1 MGACGSRDAIKSP
14 ARDLSKWRASNDG
27 DGTANDDAQQQR
39 KSGASSTIKPNACAF
54 DENPNSVSAEN
65 QVQLEMMNNQRNDL
79 AFNCVTYHPCFAGTQ
94 QCLTGWEDDTIKKST
109 WQAASLSSNF
119 SDSSGFIVTT
129 WKPHERAVNR
139 IVVGKSD
146 ELICPCSRDTTIAL
160 TSHIAPKSSS
170 PSSSSR
176 KQPQPVYLR
185 GHTLNVSTIAV
196 NDDETS
202 LCSGGRDT
210 QTIFWDL
217 TTGRL
222 KAKNTTSQNVIT
234 CSKWIPA
241 EPLVVQGSEDST
253 LKLWDERTNL
263 RAPVQSFHGYVYF
276 ALCVDVSP
284 DGNYFLTSSKG
295 FNGVGC
301 EVRVWDRRAGKQLH
315 EFNGHQQDTTSCCF
329 LPSAAGSS
337 SNDSVTSPVDSVGAS
352 AIPIPVTASKCGSVK
367 VWDVA
372 TSSVLCEAL
381 EPSGKMFTSI
391 CAVNSSTVLASTF
404 AGEVHQFAFNGDEKG
419 LHLVA

>member
-1 MGACGSRDAIKSP
+1 M
-14 ARDLSKWRASNDG
+14 L
-27 DGTANDDAQQQR
+27 
-39 KSGASSTIKPNACAF
+39 
-54 DENPNSVSAEN
+54 
-65 QVQLEMMNNQRNDL
+65 NNQRDGL
-79 AFNCVTYHPCFAGTQ
+79 ALNCVAYHASFTDTQ
-94 QCLTGWEDDTIKKST
+94 QCLTGWEDGTIKKST
-109 WQAASLSSNF
+109 WQAASLSASF
-119 SDSSGFIVTT
+119 SDNNESIVTT

-139 IVVGKSD
+139 IVLGKSA
-146 ELICPCSRDTTIAL
+146 ELIYSCSRDTTIAL
-160 TSHIAPKSSS
+160 TSHIASKSSS

-185 GHTLNVSTIAV
+185 GHHLNVSTIAV

-234 CSKWIPA
+234 CSKWVPV
-241 EPLVVQGSEDST
+241 EPLVVQGSEDLT

-263 RAPVQSFHGYVYF
+263 RAPAQSFHGYVYF

-301 EVRVWDRRAGKQLH
+301 EVRIWDRRTGKQLY

-329 LPSAAGSS
+329 LPSATGSS
-337 SNDSVTSPVDSVGAS
+337 SNDSVTSPADSVRAS
-352 AIPIPVTASKCGSVK
+352 AIPIPVTASKDGSVK
-367 VWDVA
+367 VWDAA

-381 EPSGKMFTSI
+381 EPSGGMFTSI
-391 CAVNSSTVLASTF
+391 CAVDSSTVLASTF
-404 AGEVHQFAFNGDEKG
+404 ADEVHQFAFNGDEKS
-419 LHLVA
+419 LHVVA